1 MKNRYI
7 VFAFILIVIIGM
19 TFFLYIEDNKTVYVY
34 YSVNNNIDYEVYLK
48 DNKYFDKNYLSSN
61 KQYVVDILDYIEIK
75 YNAIYKYSQ
84 KITANYQYE
93 IFATANIIN
102 NKNDKVLY
110 EIKEELF
117 KSDEEKI
124 EKSSLISIQ
133 KKIKIDY
140 TKYNNKIK
148 SFVTDYELKD
158 IKTNLSV
165 NIVLNING
173 NKNYNDNA
181 DITINIPLNE
191 TTFDL
196 TSTVEDVD
204 KNNTYYS
211 YKLNGKYNVY
221 YIIIVTI
228 CIILLFIIIYK
239 LFFGKI
245 IDIIKFI
252 LKSTNEKEIRKI
264 NKQYGHFIHKLEK
277 FNLKSHNKKI
287 KIESID
293 DLVNISDTINKPI
306 FMKETKSTINY
317 FIIDDNDLL
326 YIYSI
331 KIN

>member
-7 VFAFILIVIIGM
+7 AFSFILIIIIGM
-19 TFFLYIEDNKTVYVY
+19 TFFLYKEDNKTVYVY
-34 YSVNNNIDYEVYLK
+34 YSANNNIEYEVYLK

-61 KQYVVDILDYIEIK
+61 KQYVVDILDYIEVK

-84 KITANYQYE
+84 KTTANYQYE

-117 KSDEEKI
+117 KSDIEKI
-124 EKSSLISIQ
+124 KKNYLISIQ
-133 KKIKIDY
+133 KKFKIDY
-140 TKYNNKIK
+140 TKYNDKIR

-158 IKTNLSV
+158 IKTNLAV
-165 NIVLNING
+165 NIVLKING

-181 DITINIPLNE
+181 NITINMPLNE

-204 KNNTYYS
+204 KNKNYYS
-211 YKLNGKYNVY
+211 YKLNGKYNVF
-221 YIIIVTI
+221 YIIIIIT
-228 CIILLFIIIYK
+228 CIILLFVIIYK
-239 LFFGKI
+239 SFFDKI
-245 IDIIKFI
+245 INIIKFN
-252 LKSTNEKEIRKI
+252 LKSNNKKEINKI
-264 NKQYGHFIHKLEK
+264 NKQYGPFIHKLER
-277 FNLKSHNKKI
+277 FNLNLYNKKI
-287 KIESID
+287 KIENID
-293 DLVNISDTINKPI
+293 DLIDIKDTINKPI
-306 FMKETKSTINY
+306 FMKETKTTINY
-317 FIIDDNDLL
+317 FIIDNNDLL